1 MEQKEGIKRMI
12 LKFKKI
18 NKSINNILLKVGS
31 VVNVTKLQK
40 PNALKARLDQRDAR
54 C

>member
-1 MEQKEGIKRMI
+1 MEQKEATKRMI
-12 LKFKKI
+12 LKLKKI
-18 NKSINNILLKVGS
+18 NKFINNILLKMGS
-31 VVNVTKLQK
+31 IVNVTKLQK